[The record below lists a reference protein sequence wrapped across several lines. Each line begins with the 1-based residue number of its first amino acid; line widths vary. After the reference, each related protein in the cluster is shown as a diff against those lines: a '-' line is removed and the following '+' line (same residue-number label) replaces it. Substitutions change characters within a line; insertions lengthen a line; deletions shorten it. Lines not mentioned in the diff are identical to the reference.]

1 VRLIS
6 SVSPIGTSRL
16 FAAPLF
22 RSLSGLCECLSH
34 ANDLQEM
41 LIIQTEYMQA
51 LANAFGEQP
60 KVLTDSYAK
69 TASDAMKNPL

>member
-1 VRLIS
+1 
-6 SVSPIGTSRL
+6 VSG
-16 FAAPLF
+16 
-22 RSLSGLCECLSH
+22 LSH

-69 TASDAMKNPL
+69 TASGAMKNPLSGMS